1 MDVAFG
7 PYRLRRQKRTVTGP
21 DGNIELSARSFDI
34 LAVLLETPGE
44 VVSKDMIFA
53 AVWPGVVVEENTL
66 QVHVS
71 ALRKALD
78 PGMIVTVH
86 GRGYKYAG
94 PAPVEQVAVAAAP
107 IAGQLDRKPAIV
119 VLPFENLS
127 ADPEQQYFSDGIT
140 GDITD
145 RLTRFRVLSVI
156 GQHSAAAFRG
166 AVPDFEAIRER
177 LKVEFV
183 VTGSLRRA
191 GDRIRI
197 AVRLSSAATGEAIW
211 AERYD
216 RPITDLF
223 GLQDEISEL
232 VAAAVARYLEVQINV
247 RNTTRPPASLSSH
260 EHMLQGY
267 WHFKKLKRADNM
279 AARACFE
286 RAVALDPQNAQAVG
300 WLGCTYCERWALEFS
315 GEDAAEGLELSTRA
329 MALDPAH
336 ATIHAIHTW
345 ALLCVGDLG
354 AALRVSERG
363 VLLNPGDPAMLVNRA
378 LSLGY
383 DSRVP
388 EADELIRQAH
398 RLEPIPPLWF
408 GEFSGAVAFAAG
420 RYEET
425 LAGVEPAADVAWDM
439 MYALACYGHMGE
451 TAKARAVLDRFA
463 AEGRNP
469 DWELGISREP
479 YRDAAIRERL
489 RQGLKAALKMALTGS
504 AG

>member
-1 MDVAFG
+1 MDISFG
-7 PYRLRRQKRTVTGP
+7 PYRLKRQERVLSGP
-21 DGNIELSARSFDI
+21 DGPVDLSARSFDI
-34 LAVLLETPGE
+34 LCTLLEKPGE
-44 VVSKDMIFA
+44 VIGKDALFA

-78 PGMIVTVH
+78 PSHIVTAH
-86 GRGYKYAG
+86 GRGYRYAG
-94 PAPVEQVAVAAAP
+94 PVPIEQGALAATVIAV
-107 IAGQLDRKPAIV
+107 QLDRKPAIV

-127 ADPEQQYFSDGIT
+127 NDPEQQYFSDGIA

-166 AVPDFEAIRER
+166 EAPDFGAIRER

-191 GDRIRI
+191 ADRIRI

-232 VAAAVARYLEVQINV
+232 VAATVARYLEVQINV
-247 RNTTRPPASLSSH
+247 RNTARAHTSFSSY
-260 EHMLQGY
+260 EHKLQGY
-267 WHFKKLKRADNM
+267 WHFKKLTRDGNQV
-279 AARACFE
+279 ARTCFE
-286 RAVALDPQNAQAVG
+286 RAVTLDPGNAEAIA
-300 WLGCTYCERWALEFS
+300 WLGVTYCEQWVQDFS
-315 GEDAAEGLELSTRA
+315 VENAARGLELTASA
-329 MALDPAH
+329 IALDPAD

-345 ALLCVGDLG
+345 ALLCVGDLP
-354 AALRVSERG
+354 AALKVSERG
-363 VLLNPGDPAMLVNRA
+363 LQLNPGEPAMMVNRA
-378 LSLGY
+378 LALGY
-383 DSRVP
+383 DGRLQ
-388 EADELIRQAH
+388 EADELMRLAH

-408 GEFSGAVAFAAG
+408 GEFTGVLAFAAG
-420 RYEET
+420 RYDET
-425 LAGVEPAADVAWDM
+425 LAGVEPVPGAAWDV
-439 MYALACYGHMGE
+439 MYALACYGFLGDAE
-451 TAKARAVLDRFA
+451 SARTTLARLA
-463 AEGRNP
+463 ADGRSP

-479 YRDAAIRERL
+479 YKDANVRERL
-489 RQGLKAALKMALTGS
+489 IDGLKMALAWGPE
-504 AG
+504 